1 MLLSTELEFYK
12 CDYKGKQSI
21 ECEMILL
28 FSKICSLLSYL
39 GKLTL
44 IERISPVQKLNFAKI
59 LQLYLRKS
67 LVIVNVQENC
77 NHICAKTRLVKF
89 VMSVHPCGGE
99 S

>member
-1 MLLSTELEFYK
+1 MLASMREVLSTQLEFYK
-12 CDYKGKQSI
+12 CDCKGKQSI

-67 LVIVNVQENC
+67 LVIENV
-77 NHICAKTRLVKF
+77 
-89 VMSVHPCGGE
+89 
-99 S
+99 